1 VQRDAPAAG
10 GGGGEHSLVDP
21 GASRDDQCG
30 HICIH
35 MEVDMRAIGVRELKE
50 HASLVLRRVRRSG
63 EEVEITRHGRVVA
76 RLIPVSLE
84 RPRSRASAGAWS
96 TLDRVAREIGT
107 RWPRGRSATAA
118 VREGRR
124 DL

>member
-1 VQRDAPAAG
+1 
-10 GGGGEHSLVDP
+10 
-21 GASRDDQCG
+21 
-30 HICIH
+30 
-35 MEVDMRAIGVRELKE
+35 MRAIGVRELKE

-107 RWPRGRSATAA
+107 RWPRGRSATEA